1 MNIGWAIAHMQS
13 TIGSGKP
20 CRRTAWPIDW
30 SIAIQK
36 PDANSKMTE
45 PYIYITMGKKLVAWI
60 PTQSD
65 LLADDYEWAT

>member
-13 TIGSGKP
+13 TIGAGKP
-20 CRRTAWPIDW
+20 CRRISWPADW

-45 PYIYITMGKKLVAWI
+45 PYIYITMGKKLVAWM

>member
-13 TIGSGKP
+13 TIGAGKP
-20 CRRTAWPIDW
+20 CRRTVWPKDW

-45 PYIYITMGKKLVAWI
+45 PYIYLTSNKKLTPWMPLQA
-60 PTQSD
+60 D